1 MSECGSASKRH
12 NPVES
17 IRRKIK
23 TIEMRDQESN
33 PYLQIPKFQSRNFD
47 SPQSSTKKNLEEVL
61 KNRAMKNTSKDL
73 VSFSSPGISA
83 VQSPNPQQVATCESP
98 LSTIYC
104 TNLPS
109 KEQSKKVWSAC
120 GSQSCSTP
128 LVGPRDTP
136 FKFQPLLPDYKSVIL
151 EDRIVPSIPGFY
163 YDRKS
168 DNFTLKSPVVK
179 RLSLSESAGFR
190 RVVENRPEPSCD
202 VSLICEEDLLDSIFH
217 ACDTEHRGKVA
228 VSKIVDY
235 LRHTTSR
242 GSEDSGL
249 SELCHMLDPERRDIS
264 MDLDT
269 YHAIMKEW
277 VDDCRNNGP
286 ENKTKESVL
295 AAEESMIKLRE
306 SLIGVRRVSG
316 TAMNVTCGSL
326 EAFGGDISRGD
337 LDTSDLIVCIADL
350 QYNNQKLQEQQS
362 KLKAAIEAQEESNQR
377 LLEENEDL
385 RNQWRSAQQ
394 SIIKVRT
401 LKGEVEDLKLNVA
414 ALEEAKTQL
423 VAQNK
428 QTEKE
433 NLSLIHKITSL
444 QEENLRSVREVEE
457 VRKALSQVTD
467 KAADLQ
473 VQLAD
478 FESALRKK
486 DAALLVKEVYI
497 EEMKTTLREYSSV
510 IENLRIEKSKL
521 ENNLQ
526 QMEQELL
533 SNGINSPITY
543 KLSRVIN
550 GGLNSL
556 HTELEYAQHSLE
568 VSMADWMGSASR
580 TSSLDVTLDR
590 EVLMLL
596 QGPGHEQMAAEFRTV
611 LQALQEDACTMAD
624 RVLLPLQRL
633 IESEIDLKDLSGKM
647 LEVIQKDLKERR
659 KNWEQKLKQL
669 QKSNEELDKE
679 VTKLSGNLRRMKT
692 EQLHLRKELTARRS
706 ERVSLWTRPVFP
718 RLWVLLSL
726 WTRPV
731 FPRFWVLLS
740 LWTCPVFPRFWV
752 LLSLWTR
759 PVFPR
764 FWVLLSL
771 WTRPVFPRFG
781 SCCLSGLVLCFL
793 GSGSCCLSG
802 LVLCFLGSGSCCL
815 SGLVLCFLVS
825 GLVVSLDSSC
835 VSSVLGLVV
844 SLDSSCVS
852 SVLGLVVS
860 LDLSCVSS
868 VLGLV
873 VSLDSSCVSSVL
885 GLVVSLDSSCVSS
898 VLGLVVSLDSSCV
911 SSVLGLVVSLDS
923 SCVSSVLG
931 LVVSLDSSCVSSV
944 LGLVVSLDSSCV
956 SSVLGLVV
964 SLDLSCV
971 SSVLGLVVSLDSSCV
986 SSVLGLVVSLD
997 SSCVSSVLGLVVS
1010 LDSSCVSSVLGL
1022 VVSLDSSC
1030 VSSVLGLVVS
1040 LDSSCVSS
1048 VLGLVVSLDSSCVS
1062 SVLVLVV
1069 SLDSS
1074 CVSSVLGLVVSL
1086 DSSCVSS
1093 VLGLVVS
1100 LDLSCVSSVLGLV
1113 VSLDLSSVAR
1123 DDSFYLLHDLE
1134 AARHRQEEAE
1144 GREAAV
1150 LTQLHDSASR
1160 QEDLTKQ
1167 IDDLETSLHAV
1178 RSKGEELQQELEE
1191 AQRLQRELQ
1200 AAVQE
1205 LTSDCRN
1212 REQKATEQEETIN
1225 LLQSRLLDHQT
1236 SHVCGEFGVQE
1247 SSGGS
1252 CGRLQTNPRLGYTPL
1267 LDALSL
1273 ERGWGAPNNHPA
1285 NYWKPEPGPEDENP
1299 REVTASPEAS
1309 PILQRPKY
1317 TAAGT
1322 QTDEENPTRAE
1333 MEKPVTKVVRA
1344 EERPEPANAAS
1355 ISVISQTS
1363 GDSAPSLLDNTLTP
1377 AEPSAALVTI
1387 REKAPGME
1395 SKDVEKEKV
1404 SQRSEDSGLAAHGA
1418 LTVQQKSGDP
1428 SKDGGSKSSPVK
1440 PESEKRPPPEKG
1452 SPAPSLVKISQC
1464 VEENHCSNNEKEM
1477 EAEFLRLSLG
1487 FKCDIFTLDK
1497 RLRLEE
1503 RSRDLAEENLKKEL
1517 ASCKKLL
1524 EALTPLC
1531 EDDNQTYEIV
1541 QKLQNSLQFLTQ
1553 HTARVA
1559 SRSEMLGAIHQESRV
1574 SKAVEVMIQHVEN
1587 LKRMYAKEHAEL
1599 EELRQA
1605 MHQSD
1610 RSSGSTDREDS
1621 LKLASSIVSKVS
1633 PARRVSMPAYP
1644 RGIGT
1649 GSPMDLFGGD
1659 KVDGKLQHRRSNSWK
1674 LVGSRQN
1681 DNRPTLQRF
1690 VDNYTRPEPS
1700 EENAIKEDEPST
1712 DVTEDVKEE
1721 RVRKYSYIQKS
1732 LPPPKPESAYRK
1744 VVSWTWD
1751 LKRSL
1756 PPLNRPLL
1764 VMVGAAVL
1772 LVTLLS
1778 FLMGLSFHKPVDG
1791 APVETG
1797 VSWTSVQQLL
1807 WPFMGLRHNAPPP
1820 V

>member
-692 EQLHLRKELTARRS
+692 EQLHLRKELTAR
-706 ERVSLWTRPVFP
+706 
-718 RLWVLLSL
+718 
-726 WTRPV
+726 
-731 FPRFWVLLS
+731 
-740 LWTCPVFPRFWV
+740 
-752 LLSLWTR
+752 
-759 PVFPR
+759 
-764 FWVLLSL
+764 
-771 WTRPVFPRFG
+771 
-781 SCCLSGLVLCFL
+781 
-793 GSGSCCLSG
+793 
-802 LVLCFLGSGSCCL
+802 
-815 SGLVLCFLVS
+815 
-825 GLVVSLDSSC
+825 
-835 VSSVLGLVV
+835 
-844 SLDSSCVS
+844 
-852 SVLGLVVS
+852 
-860 LDLSCVSS
+860 
-868 VLGLV
+868 
-873 VSLDSSCVSSVL
+873 
-885 GLVVSLDSSCVSS
+885 
-898 VLGLVVSLDSSCV
+898 
-911 SSVLGLVVSLDS
+911 
-923 SCVSSVLG
+923 
-931 LVVSLDSSCVSSV
+931 
-944 LGLVVSLDSSCV
+944 
-956 SSVLGLVV
+956 
-964 SLDLSCV
+964 
-971 SSVLGLVVSLDSSCV
+971 
-986 SSVLGLVVSLD
+986 
-997 SSCVSSVLGLVVS
+997 
-1010 LDSSCVSSVLGL
+1010 
-1022 VVSLDSSC
+1022 
-1030 VSSVLGLVVS
+1030 
-1040 LDSSCVSS
+1040 
-1048 VLGLVVSLDSSCVS
+1048 
-1062 SVLVLVV
+1062 
-1069 SLDSS
+1069 
-1074 CVSSVLGLVVSL
+1074 
-1086 DSSCVSS
+1086 
-1093 VLGLVVS
+1093 
-1100 LDLSCVSSVLGLV
+1100 
-1113 VSLDLSSVAR
+1113 
-1123 DDSFYLLHDLE
+1123 LHDLE

-1377 AEPSAALVTI
+1377 AAEPSAALVTI